1 MVTRSPD
8 VNEAAM
14 GFMMGKLSK
23 DKASCS
29 QRQPLREETWTVSR
43 VKCERFIGQEC
54 ERTGPFKEPWP
65 LSVAT
70 VCLEHVAGHVAGHS
84 AGGDEGQ
91 R

>member
-8 VNEAAM
+8 VNGAVM
-14 GFMMGKLSK
+14 GLTTGKLRK

-43 VKCERFIGQEC
+43 VKFERLVGQGCERI
-54 ERTGPFKEPWP
+54 GPFKEPWP

-70 VCLEHVAGHVAGHS
+70 VCLENMAGHGT
-84 AGGDEGQ
+84 GGDKGQ
-91 R
+91 G